1 MTYLARTLDL
11 PYRPQDL
18 FDLVSDVGRYPDF
31 IKWIRRL
38 RLLSDQEQDGVWRG
52 RAEATV
58 GFMAFTETFVT
69 DIIARRPVSDPPL
82 RSGGGAE
89 AHGAEAEG
97 VTPAQAWTI
106 DVTLVRGPFRKL
118 RNSWRFVPAGQG
130 ARVDFT
136 IDFEFRNFVLQAL
149 AETNRDYAVGRIIES
164 FTDEAAR
171 RYARVPTSSS

>member
-1 MTYLARTLDL
+1 MTFLTRTLDL

-38 RLLSDQEQDGVWRG
+38 RLLTDQDTEGAWRG

-69 DIIARRPVSDPPL
+69 DIEARRLNDPAPHPEQS
-82 RSGGGAE
+82 RSGVSKD
-89 AHGAEAEG
+89 EG
-97 VTPAQAWTI
+97 SAPSPLWTI
-106 DVTLVRGPFRKL
+106 NVTLVRGPFRKL
-118 RNSWRFVPAGQG
+118 RNTWRFAPTGQG
-130 ARVDFT
+130 TRLDFT

-149 AETNRDYAVGRIIES
+149 AETNRDYAVNRIIES

-171 RYARVPTSSS
+171 RYSRVSPASPS